1 LIVVDSSVVLEILL
15 QTPASAT
22 LTERLF
28 SAGETMHAPH
38 LLDVEV
44 VQVLRRYSA
53 LGSLDD
59 RRGAQALSD
68 LVDWPIRRYPH
79 SFMLERIW
87 ALRANLTAYDA
98 AYVALAELLDAPLLT
113 RDGKIAGA
121 PGHQAHIELI

>member
-1 LIVVDSSVVLEILL
+1 MIVVDSSVVLEILL